1 MFEKRNSAPQKGIP
15 AAVQKTR
22 TEQPAPASK
31 PKPPANASIGPGLS
45 VSGDV
50 TGKADL
56 SIEGELEGTI
66 DLPDNI
72 VTVAQSGEVK
82 ANITAATVNISGR
95 VIGDIKGIKQVTLTN
110 TAIVRGNIVGPRV
123 NLENGSKFKGSI
135 DMDPIEDPAGKA
147 AARLA
152 SKTVKAKEA
161 PAKTAAASA
170 LPQEGAARH

>member
-1 MFEKRNSAPQKGIP
+1 M
-15 AAVQKTR
+15 
-22 TEQPAPASK
+22 
-31 PKPPANASIGPGLS
+31 
-45 VSGDV
+45 SGEV

-56 SIEGELEGTI
+56 NIEGLVEGTI
-66 DLPDNI
+66 DLPDNV

-95 VIGDIKGIKQVTLTN
+95 VIGDIRGIKQVTLKN
-110 TAIVRGNIVGPRV
+110 TAIVRGNIVGPQV

-152 SKTVKAKEA
+152 SKTAKAQDAPVKA
-161 PAKTAAASA
+161 AAASA
-170 LPQEGAARH
+170 PPRESAAQR